1 MSSSAPQSH
10 VLRRGFWLGT
20 LVVFAIVALASL
32 ALGADLWIAVLVGFF
47 VGLFV
52 GGGLG
57 LLISARLDA
66 SD

>member
-1 MSSSAPQSH
+1 MSSSVPQPH
-10 VLRRGFWLGT
+10 NLRRGFWLGA
-20 LVVFAIVALASL
+20 LVVFVIVAIASL
-32 ALGADLWIAVLVGFF
+32 ALGADLWIAVVVGFF